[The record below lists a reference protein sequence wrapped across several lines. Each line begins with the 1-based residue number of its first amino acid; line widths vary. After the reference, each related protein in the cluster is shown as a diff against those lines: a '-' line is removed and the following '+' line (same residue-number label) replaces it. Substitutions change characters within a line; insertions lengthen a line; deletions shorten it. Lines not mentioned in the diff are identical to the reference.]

1 MLCIRR
7 ITNGYIVTCIQ
18 HAGIT
23 VARVYLNKLTT
34 DAYHKCFSSMFGAVS
49 STYPK
54 FKVGKSLVGIIMDWS
69 DQQFSG
75 LELAVGKDVAE
86 SIVKGCQV
94 CMHLWGR
101 YFQYFAYKKASST
114 DCCYSSAVHTILLCS
129 STPCW
134 LDQRIAT
141 KMWTDRQMDGQ

>member
-75 LELAVGKDVAE
+75 LELAVGKDVAD

-94 CMHLWGR
+94 YMHASMGSIFSAFCLQESQQHR
-101 YFQYFAYKKASST
+101 STVHIQY
-114 DCCYSSAVHTILLCS
+114 CS
-129 STPCW
+129 VAA
-134 LDQRIAT
+134 LHEVALA
-141 KMWTDRQMDGQ
+141 